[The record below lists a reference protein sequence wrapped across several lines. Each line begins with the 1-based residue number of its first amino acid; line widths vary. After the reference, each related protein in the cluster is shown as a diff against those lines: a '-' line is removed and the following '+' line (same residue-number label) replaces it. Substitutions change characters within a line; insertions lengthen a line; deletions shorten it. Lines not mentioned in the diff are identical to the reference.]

1 MDSEATHTPGSIKL
15 KKDLSHDAVNLALE
29 GEWQRATE
37 VNRAILKLFSDDV
50 EAMNRLV
57 KALIELGSYGEAC
70 TVLDKACE
78 LAPYNNIAKKHRARL
93 GQLVADADAGNLGP
107 AKQNKKT
114 AGAPQIFI
122 EESGKSGSTILR
134 NTKGNK
140 AVRGLSASEQ
150 VAFSRHKNTVT
161 VRTLDGHLI
170 GQVEPKLGNR
180 LARLMNGGNKYAAA
194 VVKVNDDSVS
204 IIIKETFK
212 HRSLQNVV
220 RSLPESKK
228 RIKCFSTRLWLGSCA
243 MRNGTM
249 MTKKRT
255 SSTKKR
261 LRPAGP
267 RTSSAFLI
275 PGYCP

>member
-50 EAMNRLV
+50 EAMNRLA

-140 AVRGLSASEQ
+140 AVQGLSASEQ

-161 VRTLDGHLI
+161 VRTLDGQLI

-212 HRSLQNVV
+212 HRSLQNV
-220 RSLPESKK
+220 
-228 RIKCFSTRLWLGSCA
+228 GSFPA
-243 MRNGTM
+243 RVKEKDQVFLNKAVARFMRDEEWDDDDEEENIIDEEEIETGW
-249 MTKKRT
+249 
-255 SSTKKR
+255 SEDE
-261 LRPAGP
+261 
-267 RTSSAFLI
+267 
-275 PGYCP
+275 